1 LYNIAHFCTE
11 ELPFVHRWRNIV
23 AKLPPKTYV
32 PLKNCWIWRFVW
44 KNTLQGKKARRQ
56 GETPCTYWFG
66 SPFGVHITDS
76 KWWGDVHRNLV
87 HQLTRRLLARP
98 FDQSI
103 DRSDILNTLDLVR
116 AWSLVN
122 SRGLVGDRIAIGRSI
137 DHHKLTDKLQSV
149 ATCQMIASGW
159 LWLWTLERTVKK
171 ATLQ

>member
-1 LYNIAHFCTE
+1 MIITIEVEDFYWNNIVKELSFVHHEINVGAEGLYRKITIESYCHKLLYNIAHFCTE
-11 ELPFVHRWRNIV
+11 ESPFVHRWRNIV

-122 SRGLVGDRIAIGRSI
+122 SRGLVGD
-137 DHHKLTDKLQSV
+137 
-149 ATCQMIASGW
+149 
-159 LWLWTLERTVKK
+159 
-171 ATLQ
+171 